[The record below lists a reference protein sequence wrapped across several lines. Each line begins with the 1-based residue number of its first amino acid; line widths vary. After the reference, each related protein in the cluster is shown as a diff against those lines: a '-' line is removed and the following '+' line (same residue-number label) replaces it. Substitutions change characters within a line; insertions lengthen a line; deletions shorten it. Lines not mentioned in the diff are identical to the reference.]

1 MIALGVDPGFA
12 SFGAAVVVVEPGYG
26 YVANV
31 SVLRTEKSARKLCV
45 NSVEDN
51 ARRVFELGR
60 SLVDLLAWADAKH
73 GGVDVVCAESMS
85 FPRQASVA
93 GKMCLAWGMLLRI
106 VQERDIPLVQASP
119 QAIKKALT
127 GNKAASKE
135 DIAEAVGKRFDG
147 VASEFNRLPKGQH
160 EHGYDA
166 IAAVLA
172 CEESEVVKAVR
183 GRR

>member
-1 MIALGVDPGFA
+1 
-12 SFGAAVVVVEPGYG
+12 
-26 YVANV
+26 
-31 SVLRTEKSARKLCV
+31 
-45 NSVEDN
+45 
-51 ARRVFELGR
+51 
-60 SLVDLLAWADAKH
+60 
-73 GGVDVVCAESMS
+73 
-85 FPRQASVA
+85 
-93 GKMCLAWGMLLRI
+93 MLLRI